1 MNDRTNW
8 AAARSA
14 SIAALLLTLGGCNVG
29 PDFKPPEEKVPE
41 AWSGSPATNAPSN
54 AESIVTAQAADLKRW
69 WTRFQD
75 SELTTLVE
83 QALASNLDVEL
94 AKTRLRQAI
103 AARGV
108 AAGGFWPDVEA
119 SGSYQRVGTAGTQQ
133 NSFQAGLTAS
143 WVLDVFG
150 GVRRNVES
158 ADATIELAEESLR
171 DVQVV
176 LVSEVALD
184 YIQLRSFQEQI
195 AIGEANIA
203 SQQHTADLTR
213 QKSTAGF
220 VSRLDVANANAQVAT
235 TTAAIPVLKT
245 LVEQDIYA
253 LSVLLGRPPA
263 DLLSELSTPSPVPVT
278 PPEIPIGLP
287 SELLR
292 RRPDIRAAE
301 AQLHA
306 STAQIGVATSELL
319 PQFSLNGLL
328 NYQSRAVSD
337 LFTTGSR
344 VWSVGPEV
352 TWSLFQGGSLVWN
365 VRLQE
370 AIRDQALTSYRK
382 TVLTALQD
390 VESALVAFNREWDHR
405 KALSD
410 AVNYNQSA
418 LDLSDQLYRQGLADF
433 LNVLNAQRALFAT
446 QIALAQS
453 NQSLA
458 TDLVALY
465 RALGGGWEEEG
476 AGA

>member
-1 MNDRTNW
+1 MNERTGRR
-8 AAARSA
+8 AAQRA
-14 SIAALLLTLGGCNVG
+14 SVAALLLMLGGCNVG
-29 PDFKPPEEKVPE
+29 PDFKRPEEKVPE
-41 AWSGSPATNAPSN
+41 GWSGSPAANAPSN
-54 AESIVTAQAADLKRW
+54 AASVVTEQAADLKRW

-75 SELTTLVE
+75 PELDALVE

-94 AKTRLRQAI
+94 ARTRLRQAI

-119 SGSYQRVGTAGTQQ
+119 SGSYQRTGVAGTQQ
-133 NSFQAGLTAS
+133 NSFQAGVTAS

-150 GVRRNVES
+150 GTRRNVES
-158 ADATIELAEESLR
+158 ADATVELAEESVR

-184 YIQLRSFQEQI
+184 YIQLRSSQEQI

-213 QKSTAGF
+213 QKLNVGF

-235 TTAAIPVLKT
+235 TSAAIPVLQT
-245 LVEQDIYA
+245 LVEQNVHA
-253 LSVLLGRPPA
+253 LSVLLARPPA
-263 DLLSELSTPSPVPVT
+263 DLLAELSTAAPVPVT

-301 AQLHA
+301 AQLHSA
-306 STAQIGVATSELL
+306 TAQIGVAENELF

-344 VWSVGPEV
+344 AWSVGPEV
-352 TWSLFQGGSLVWN
+352 TWSIFKGGSLVWN

-370 AIRDQALTSYRK
+370 AIRDQAMTSYRK

-390 VESALVAFNREWDHR
+390 VEDALVAFNREWDHR
-405 KALSD
+405 KALGD
-410 AVNYNQSA
+410 AVAYNQNA
-418 LDLSDQLYRQGLADF
+418 LDLSDELYRQGLADF

-465 RALGGGWEEEG
+465 RALGGGWEDG
-476 AGA
+476 GGDA